1 MLEPTIRVIMADDHI
16 LLREGFKNMLLPH
29 QSDIT
34 LIAEASN
41 GVELVQKVDQY
52 ETDIVIVDFN
62 MPKMNGA
69 EACQNIK
76 ANYPNI
82 GIISFTML
90 EEENYLQSMKQS
102 GATGYLLK
110 TSSRS
115 EIVEAIK
122 TVFKGYTYY
131 CPSILDKYY
140 KLFSSNKKTWLE
152 FSYFERRI
160 IEMICCQ
167 LTTKEIAF
175 GLKLSVRTVDDYRH
189 KIQEKTGAKNAVGI
203 AIYAMKTKLV
213 EIEDLESNLQD
224 A

>member
-1 MLEPTIRVIMADDHI
+1 MLQPTIRVILADDHI
-16 LLREGFKNMLLPH
+16 LLREGFKTMLLPH
-29 QSDIT
+29 HPEIILVS
-34 LIAEASN
+34 EASN
-41 GVELVQKVDQY
+41 GLELIQKVNQHPA
-52 ETDIVIVDFN
+52 DIIVVDFN
-62 MPKMNGA
+62 MPQMNGA
-69 EACQNIK
+69 EASQYIK
-76 ANYPNI
+76 TNYPGI

-90 EEENYLQSMKQS
+90 EEENYLLSMKQS

-175 GLKLSVRTVDDYRH
+175 RLKLSVRTVDDYRH

-203 AIYAMKTKLV
+203 AIYAVKTKLV
-213 EIEDLESNLQD
+213 EFEDLESSLQY